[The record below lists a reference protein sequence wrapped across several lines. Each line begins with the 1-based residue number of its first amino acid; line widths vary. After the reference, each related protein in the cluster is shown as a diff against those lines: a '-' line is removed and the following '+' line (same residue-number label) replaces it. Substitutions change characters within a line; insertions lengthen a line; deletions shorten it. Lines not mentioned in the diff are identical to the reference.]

1 MKEKKSNILMFLNTA
16 WVYALLAMVGGVF
29 YREFTKFNG
38 FSGRTTLAFV
48 HTHLFL
54 LGMIFFLI
62 AALFQFH
69 VDVAGEKR
77 FKRFYLIYNIGLAI
91 TVVMLIW
98 RGITQVLGMELSK
111 AVDASISGISGIG
124 HICTG
129 IGIIL
134 FFLMLKKLVREREK
148 GGSKPC

>member
-1 MKEKKSNILMFLNTA
+1 MERNKQMILKLINTA
-16 WVYALLAMVGGVF
+16 WIYALLAMAGGVF

-62 AALFQFH
+62 TALVQYH
-69 VDVAGEKR
+69 VNVAGDKR
-77 FKRFYLIYNIGLAI
+77 FKLFYIIFNVGLVI
-91 TVVMLIW
+91 TVAMFIW
-98 RGITQVLGMELSK
+98 RGISQVLAMDLSK
-111 AVDASISGISGIG
+111 AVDASISGIAGLG
-124 HICTG
+124 HICVG

-134 FFLMLKKLVREREK
+134 YFLMLKKAVREQ
-148 GGSKPC
+148 G